1 MKTDEL
7 IGLLATGIEAAEP
20 HLAERRYAKAI
31 AAGIAGAGIMMLSLL
46 QVRADLA
53 EAALSMMFWIKLGFV
68 GALLLAGAFAS
79 IRFSRPGARV
89 NSVPAFI
96 GLPILVMW
104 CLAVFALITAD
115 ADQRMDLLLGKTWS
129 VCPFLIAMLSIPVF
143 VAVIWAMK
151 GLAPTNLRQAGFSA
165 GILSGAT
172 AALVYCLHCPES
184 SAPFIGLWYSLGILI
199 PAIFGA
205 SVGRR
210 LLQW

>member
-7 IGLLATGIEAAEP
+7 IGLLATGVEAVEP
-20 HLAERRYAKAI
+20 HMVERRYAKAI
-31 AAGIAGAGIMMLSLL
+31 AAGMAGAGMMMLSLL

-89 NSVPAFI
+89 DSVPTFI
-96 GLPILVMW
+96 GLPILIMW
-104 CLAVFALITAD
+104 ILAAFALITAD

-151 GLAPTNLRQAGFSA
+151 GLAPTNPRQAGFSA
-165 GILSGAT
+165 GLLSGAT

-184 SAPFIGLWYSLGILI
+184 SAPFIGLWYSSGILI

-205 SVGRR
+205 SMGRR